1 MFPFYKLL
9 GCGVKRACR
18 VDFDYRAPGVNEQT
32 ARVLFDVLLCVQRW
46 AGL

>member
-1 MFPFYKLL
+1 MLPFYKLL

-18 VDFDYRAPGVNEQT
+18 VDFDYGAPGDEQT
-32 ARVLFDVLLCVQRW
+32 AHVLFDALLCVQRW